1 MEFDLENPLP
11 LSHDSNA
18 DIISPLFN
26 IETDHMP
33 SKTYHQKLEHSD
45 FHSSIR
51 QATISI
57 IFQMSHPFDPF
68 LSYLAINYLDR
79 FLSFHSLS
87 EGKPW
92 MLRLIAVSCV
102 SLALKMRKTEYSAT
116 DIQQDGGMIFDIE
129 TIKRMEFLIL
139 SGLKWRMRS
148 ITAFSFINFFISF
161 FKFKDL
167 PLQQALKAR
176 ATEIIFRAQNDIK
189 ILQFKPSLIS
199 ASALLCASHEL
210 FPLQFPCYKAAILNC
225 SHVHKDDLL
234 SCYNVMQEIAKEG
247 YESVLDIVSSTSTPV
262 NVLDLQLS
270 SSWSS
275 DNEPITKSED
285 SCGGV
290 LNAMAT
296 SSNRQ
301 ENLKRR
307 KIIDNSSAFSDAHN
321 NVDIDV

>member
-11 LSHDSNA
+11 LSHDFNA
-18 DIISPLFN
+18 DTISPLFN

-33 SKTYHQKLEHSD
+33 SKIYHQNVENSD
-45 FHSSIR
+45 FHISIR

-57 IFQMSHPFDPF
+57 IFQISHHFDPF
-68 LSYLAINYLDR
+68 LSYLGINYLDR

-102 SLALKMRKTEYSAT
+102 SLALKMKETEYSAT
-116 DIQQDGGMIFDIE
+116 DIQQVGGMIFDIE

-139 SGLKWRMRS
+139 GELKWRMRS
-148 ITAFSFINFFISF
+148 ITAFSFISFFISF

-176 ATEIIFRAQNDIK
+176 ATDIILRAQNDIK

-199 ASALLCASHEL
+199 ASALLSACHEL
-210 FPLQFPCYKAAILNC
+210 FPLQFPCYKTAILNC

-234 SCYNVMQEIAKEG
+234 RCYDVMQEIAKEG
-247 YESVLDIVSSTSTPV
+247 YESILDKVSSTSTPV
-262 NVLDLQLS
+262 NVLDLQFS

-285 SCGGV
+285 SCGGHV
-290 LNAMAT
+290 LNAMAIN
-296 SSNRQ
+296 SRQ